1 MKQDRN
7 LHVRI
12 DYFPWRPEAYQLQA
26 DEIFDLIACGETIEI
41 GKERFP
47 AVLTQYAEEY
57 KKNYDAYCKDARR
70 RHHLPYMERVW
81 ALGTAGI
88 DQMIVFVGEAE
99 LRQAAASPC
108 HRSEFWQR
116 LCSVREDAFFKQVLR
131 IARERGLRF
140 DELTQEQEDELVQQA
155 MYDLEQEREERF
167 E

>member
-57 KKNYDAYCKDARR
+57 KKTMTPIART
-70 RHHLPYMERVW
+70 P
-81 ALGTAGI
+81 GAGI
-88 DQMIVFVGEAE
+88 ICRIWSGFGRLE
-99 LRQAAASPC
+99 LPGSIR
-108 HRSEFWQR
+108 
-116 LCSVREDAFFKQVLR
+116 
-131 IARERGLRF
+131 
-140 DELTQEQEDELVQQA
+140 
-155 MYDLEQEREERF
+155 
-167 E
+167 